1 MSPALIVGL
10 TGGIGSGKSAV
21 CHEFEQLSVPIVD
34 ADVAAREVVASGSVG
49 FTAVVQAFG
58 EEILS
63 SGAIDRR
70 KLRQVIFADE
80 TKRATLEGILHP
92 RIRENID
99 NELAKLD
106 SPYCILCV
114 PLLVEKAGYQNVDR
128 ILIVDCPTEVQI
140 RRVMER
146 DDLTRA
152 QVEAI
157 MRTQATRDERLR
169 VSDEVIENS
178 GEFEDLEIQVQIL
191 HAKYMAIA
199 ELTRREQQ

>member
-1 MSPALIVGL
+1 MSTEFIVGL

-21 CHEFEQLSVPIVD
+21 CHEFEQHSVPIVD

-63 SGAIDRR
+63 SGTIDRR
-70 KLRQVIFADE
+70 KLRQVIFADK

-99 NELAKLD
+99 NQLAKLD

-128 ILIVDCPTEVQI
+128 TLIVDCPTEVQI

-152 QVEAI
+152 QVKAI
-157 MRTQATRDERLR
+157 MQTQASRDERLR
-169 VSDEVIENS
+169 VSDDVIKNS
-178 GEFEDLEIQVQIL
+178 GEFEELEIQVQIL

>member
-114 PLLVEKAGYQNVDR
+114 PLLVEKDGYQNVDR

-157 MRTQATRDERLR
+157 MQTQATRDERLR

-178 GEFEDLEIQVQIL
+178 GEFEDLEIQVQNL